1 MKTLF
6 LELVELVVPLFPRAR
21 EELLEVL
28 LDLSAA
34 LCRRLDL
41 DRDDLWIL
49 VLQGYAE
56 ELPVEG
62 GS

>member
-28 LDLSAA
+28 LDLSGS

-62 GS
+62 RS

>member
-1 MKTLF
+1 MKTLI

-28 LDLSAA
+28 LDVSAS

-49 VLQGYAE
+49 FLQGYAKD
-56 ELPVEG
+56 LPVEG
-62 GS
+62 GP